1 MLEEAESEREAEGR
15 KRAWSCLEQTKVKEE
30 P

>member
-1 MLEEAESEREAEGR
+1 MLEEAESELEAEGR
-15 KRAWSCLEQTKVKEE
+15 KRAWSCLEQTKVEE